1 MITTYAISAVGVVV
15 ALLAWK
21 TQTMWAMFAAA
32 AINAAAAWLILSA
45 YL

>member
-1 MITTYAISAVGVVV
+1 MTTIYAISTVGVVV

-21 TQTMWAMFAAA
+21 TQATWGMFAAA

>member
-1 MITTYAISAVGVVV
+1 MTTIYAVSVVGVVV

-21 TQTMWAMFAAA
+21 TQAMWAMFAAA